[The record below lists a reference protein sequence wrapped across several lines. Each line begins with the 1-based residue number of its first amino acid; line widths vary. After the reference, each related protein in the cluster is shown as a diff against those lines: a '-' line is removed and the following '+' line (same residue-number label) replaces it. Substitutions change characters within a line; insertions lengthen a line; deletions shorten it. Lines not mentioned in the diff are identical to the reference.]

1 MAEASWLPMLTRRAG
16 PTTPES
22 PEGGIAPDT
31 SPTWELELLISGA
44 VLFAL
49 FQLPGALE
57 AAYDTIEPHLTRGP
71 RMMAFLAYWYA
82 KAAVVTLIACF
93 VLHLA
98 ARAYWV
104 GLVGLH
110 SVFPNGPQWEKTK
123 FGPVTRELYRERLPA
138 LPTLISRTDNLCS
151 VIFSFAFLIVLL
163 FAMSILVVGIVI
175 GIAYLVSELA
185 FDGRHFLV
193 IYNGLL
199 FAIFVGPVI
208 LRSVDQRRGSA
219 IVPGSPA
226 HRRLRRAGAV
236 YYRVQLFGLYG
247 TILTTLFSNVK
258 GKVIYPIFF
267 AFLLLAFMGSVAHTF
282 VHDGLLTFNSYRYFS
297 DEGGHG
303 LRSSHYESQW
313 NAGTGFVGVPSIP
326 SDVVTGPY
334 LRLFIPLSAQRH
346 NEVIPKQCPQVP
358 ALDDRGIHLGAG
370 TSPPD
375 RSVSL
380 VLECLTRLHRPSVNG
395 RELAST
401 DFHFHT
407 HPRSGARGIM
417 AYIPTAGLP
426 TGRST
431 IVVHRLRNPRARSST
446 PSRPPHVIAF
456 WR

>member
-1 MAEASWLPMLTRRAG
+1 MLTRRAG
-16 PTTPES
+16 TPATDATE
-22 PEGGIAPDT
+22 PGIAPDT

-57 AAYDTIEPHLTRGP
+57 AGYDAIEPHLTRGP
-71 RMMAFLAYWYA
+71 RMLAFLAYWYA
-82 KAAVVTLIACF
+82 KAAVITLIACF

-110 SVFPNGPQWEKTK
+110 SVFPHGPQWEKTK

-138 LPTLISRTDNLCS
+138 LPTLIARTDNLCS

-185 FDGRHFLV
+185 FEGRHFLV
-193 IYNGLL
+193 IYNALL
-199 FAIFVGPVI
+199 VAIFAGPVI
-208 LRSVDQRRGSA
+208 LRSIDQKRGSA
-219 IVPGSPA
+219 ILPGSPA
-226 HRRLRRAGAV
+226 HRLLRRAGAV
-236 YYRVQLFGLYG
+236 YYRLQLFGLYG

-267 AFLLLAFMGSVAHTF
+267 AFLLLAFMGSIAHTF
-282 VHDGLLTFNSYRYFS
+282 LRDGILTINSYTYFS
-297 DEGGHG
+297 DDGPRG

-313 NAGTGFVGVPSIP
+313 TSGTGFVGVPSIP

-346 NEVIPKQCPQVP
+346 NEVIPKQCPQVR
-358 ALDDRGIHLGAG
+358 ALDERGVHLGAG
-370 TSPPD
+370 TPPPD
-375 RSVSL
+375 RSVAL
-380 VLECLTRLHRPSVNG
+380 VLECLTRLHRPAVNG
-395 RELAST
+395 RELAPT

-407 HPRSGARGIM
+407 HPRSGARGIV
-417 AYIPTAGLP
+417 AYIPTEGLP
-426 TGRST
+426 KGRNT
-431 IVVHRLRNPRARSST
+431 IVVHRLRNPRAPAST
-446 PSRPPHVIAF
+446 PTRPPHVIGF